1 MASSLPPEK
10 LGELRQLIHGHISEA
25 GVQEQIRTAI
35 SEILSEQG
43 GRYVWQN
50 LKHNLTK
57 IDKKRYGQTKLLGTL
72 RLVIYIYNIYMCVCV

>member
-43 GRYVWQN
+43 GRYVWQD
-50 LKHNLTK
+50 LKHNLAK
-57 IDKKRYGQTKLLGTL
+57 IDKKKDTD
-72 RLVIYIYNIYMCVCV
+72 RLNY